1 MALATLS
8 IDLVAQLASLQA
20 GMDKAGRIA
29 EKQAAQIEASFSRLT
44 AVAGAVGSALGG
56 ALSVAVITQFLKA
69 TIDGVDQLNDLAD
82 ATGATIENISAL
94 EDIAART
101 GTQMGT
107 VTSALVRFNKVLS
120 DASPDSPMARAL
132 ASIGLNAAE
141 LRKIDP
147 AEALRQTAVA
157 LAGFADDGDKAR
169 LVQDLF
175 GKSVAEVA
183 PLLKDL
189 AESGRLNATVT
200 AEQAKAAEEFNKQL
214 AQMSKDA
221 TDAAR
226 AVSGPLV
233 TAINEFVSRAK
244 SASDESKTL
253 VERLQAVYGAAKS
266 LGFGALLGLN
276 DKEVNL
282 LQQAKTELQ
291 AIEKALQRQDI
302 TAQRRAELEEK
313 RIGRLQTI
321 SKLEAQGA
329 GAFRP
334 SQNYG
339 DAFRPSVP
347 SIPASVRT
355 GAAAASAARASTTYV
370 DPAMQDAI
378 RALESTD
385 SAKLERLRATLG
397 ALLSLSPE
405 TDTTP
410 RAQQAIAAITAQID
424 ELTKTTKALP
434 PAEPVRAYQDAMA
447 AIADTNTAQ
456 ITQLSAAL
464 DELFK
469 LRDTQLF
476 GAEVDEAI
484 ARLRDRL
491 GELKKP
497 LVETSEFAAQAGRNI
512 QDALGDSILQSM
524 NGSASDIGRI
534 WTDLLKRMAAQA
546 AAAQLGKYLLGD
558 QFAKGGAIGGVAG
571 EAFEWI
577 KANWG
582 GARANGGPVRAGRPY
597 LVGERGPEIVV
608 PNSNGT
614 VLPNG
619 TGMGGAGGSSFTVQ
633 VMGDASENTL
643 RLINGALAQFEA
655 RQLSRRGV

>member
-8 IDLVAQLASLQA
+8 IDIVAQLANLQA

-29 EKQAAQIEASFSRLT
+29 EKQASEIEARFSRVT
-44 AVAGAVGSALGG
+44 AAVGAVGGALGVG
-56 ALSVAVITQFLKA
+56 ALISQITLLARA
-69 TIDGVDQLNDLAD
+69 TIDGVDALNDIAD

-101 GTQMGT
+101 GTRMDT
-107 VTSALVRFNKVLS
+107 VSSALVRFNRVLS
-120 DASPDSPMARAL
+120 DATPDSPMARAL
-132 ASIGLNAAE
+132 ASIGVNAAE

-157 LAGFADDGDKAR
+157 LSGFADDGDKAR
-169 LVQDLF
+169 MVQDLF

-214 AQMSKDA
+214 ARMNKEAVDA
-221 TDAAR
+221 SR
-226 AVSGPLV
+226 AVMGPLV
-233 TAINEFVSRAK
+233 TAINEFVARAK
-244 SASDESKTL
+244 TASDESKTL
-253 VERLQAVYGAAKS
+253 GERLQAVYGAAKS

-276 DKEVNL
+276 NKEVDL
-282 LQQAKTELQ
+282 LKQAQVELA

-302 TAQRRAELEEK
+302 SAQRRAELEEK
-313 RIGRLQTI
+313 RIGRQQTI
-321 SKLEAQGA
+321 NKLQAQEMA
-329 GAFRP
+329 AFRP

-339 DAFRPSVP
+339 EGYRPSVP
-347 SIPASVRT
+347 AAPAAPAAVERQRPFISNSFNQDTINALRQLQGTDTNKVRELE
-355 GAAAASAARASTTYV
+355 SALRGLFELQRETRG
-370 DPAMQDAI
+370 DPAVA
-378 RALESTD
+378 
-385 SAKLERLRATLG
+385 
-397 ALLSLSPE
+397 
-405 TDTTP
+405 
-410 RAQQAIAAITAQID
+410 QAIAKVRA
-424 ELTKTTKALP
+424 ELEAFTTKKMP
-434 PAEPVRAYQDAMA
+434 DAEPLRAYQDALA
-447 AIADTNTAQ
+447 AIANTNAAQ
-456 ITQLSAAL
+456 ITALSASL

-476 GAEVDEAI
+476 GPEVDQAI
-484 ARLRDRL
+484 ANLRDRL
-491 GELKKP
+491 AELKKP
-497 LVETSEFAAQAGRNI
+497 LQETNEFAVQAGRNI
-512 QDALGDSILQSM
+512 QDALGQSILESM
-524 NGSASDIGRI
+524 SGSARDIGRI
-534 WTDLLKRMAAQA
+534 WTDLLKRMLAEA
-546 AAAQLGKYLLGD
+546 AAAQLGKALLGD
-558 QFAKGGAIGGVAG
+558 QFAKGGELGGVAG
-571 EAFEWI
+571 EALAWF

-597 LVGERGPEIVV
+597 LVGERGPEIMV

-619 TGMGGAGGSSFTVQ
+619 TGMGGGGGSTFTVQ